1 MSRRSKIQSS
11 GIGRLP
17 FYSLSLSVYTVLCG
31 VKTAFDGKTTR
42 IQYFNIVYPHLS
54 FTASLRSNA
63 SCFKTNARDT
73 KTESSLSREEREG
86 LVHVRGG
93 GSSVV
98 DVLLIR

>member
-1 MSRRSKIQSS
+1 MNEPTVKNSKLGYRQT
-11 GIGRLP
+11 P
-17 FYSLSLSVYTVLCG
+17 FLFAVTVSVLCG